1 MMEMAPPRNVP
12 SHGRCKVELRV
23 LRQALKRDLAITLDV
38 DSPVFCRGGR
48 RAFPPMSILQV
59 AFP

>member
-38 DSPVFCRGGR
+38 DSPVFCRAGR